1 MTSAVFRTIAR
12 AAKQARTLAVA
23 GVIATA
29 ATAATAAAAESSSA
43 ALARWTR
50 QAESGDAAAQYE
62 LGRRLSSGDG
72 VPMDRERGRVLFE
85 LSAQQ
90 NFAKSEYELAR
101 HYDGQTGQAFDRKRS
116 FDYLQRAAQHGDVPA
131 QVDLAF
137 RYLNGSE
144 IVPKDPVQSFRWFT
158 SAASRGSTIANCM
171 LADFHRDGRGGAR
184 QDDRKAL
191 ELYRRTATTLD
202 ACARKSQYELYR
214 MYEAGRGTPKNLT
227 AAVGWLKK
235 SAQAGNPIAQAALGR
250 AYLQGKDLPK
260 NEEEG
265 RFWLKQSRKGVAP
278 HDDGDHDDVHPGAHD
293 GSHRHP

>member
-1 MTSAVFRTIAR
+1 MTSAVFRTVAR
-12 AAKQARTLAVA
+12 AAKQACTLAIA

-29 ATAATAAAAESSSA
+29 ATAAAVESPGA

-50 QAESGDAAAQYE
+50 QAEAGDAAAQYE
-62 LGRRLSSGDG
+62 LGRRLSAGDG
-72 VPMDRERGRVLFE
+72 VPMDRERGRGLFE
-85 LSAQQ
+85 RSAQQ
-90 NFAKSEYELAR
+90 NFPQSEYELAR

-116 FDYLQRAAQHGDVPA
+116 FDYLQRAAQHGYVPA

-144 IVPKDPVQSFRWFT
+144 IVPKDPVQSFRWFS

-171 LADFHRDGRGGAR
+171 LADFHRDGLGGAR
-184 QDDRKAL
+184 QDDKKAF
-191 ELYRRTATTLD
+191 ELYRRTATTSD

-214 MYEAGRGTPKNLT
+214 MYEAGRGTPRNLT
-227 AAVGWLKK
+227 IAVGWLKQ

-278 HDDGDHDDVHPGAHD
+278 HDDDDHDDDVHPGAHD